1 VVRRN
6 PRVKQPM
13 WKAVVTD
20 AHLWAPVG
28 VLLFGLTLLAF
39 MR

>member
-1 VVRRN
+1 
-6 PRVKQPM
+6 M

-20 AHLWAPVG
+20 VHLWAPVG
-28 VLLFGLTLLAF
+28 VLLVGLILLAF